1 MRTFVRQAATTV
13 ATTPPHRP
21 CRTLAVALLAALA
34 IAFALPAAAR
44 AGQATG
50 QSGVQQS
57 QQPERRADGGATGR
71 ADGQPARQPDRQA
84 DGPVS
89 ITDDTGREV
98 RLPHPARRIVA
109 LYGAFNELLAAM
121 DMTDRVAARTAA
133 DEEPA
138 AIRALPV
145 IGTHMRPSPE
155 MVAAVA
161 PDLVLQM
168 EGRREAG
175 EAVEGLR
182 ALGIPVAVFRVG
194 SFGELFG
201 VLRRMGT
208 LTGEPQRSA
217 ALEAALR
224 ARLDAVAAR
233 VAHRPRPAVF
243 FEVRHTNLLAAGADS
258 IVTDIIAHAG
268 GRNCVTAEGRVARLS
283 EEELLRLDPAVY
295 LLQRGPMNPEPEPPA
310 TRPHYATLSAI
321 RNGRVREVDEA
332 RYSRPGPRA
341 VDAVEELA
349 RYLHPDVWGTT
360 PVTPATDHK
369 QAAP

>member
-1 MRTFVRQAATTV
+1 MIEHMHSVAYQPATTTAAT
-13 ATTPPHRP
+13 PFHRP
-21 CRTLAVALLAALA
+21 YRTLAVALPLLTTLVIILTA
-34 IAFALPAAAR
+34 PAV
-44 AGQATG
+44 AGT
-50 QSGVQQS
+50 S
-57 QQPERRADGGATGR
+57 T
-71 ADGQPARQPDRQA
+71 RQA
-84 DGPVS
+84 GMHSAGPVS

-121 DMTDRVAARTAA
+121 DLTDRIAARTAA
-133 DEEPA
+133 DDEPA

-208 LTGEPQRSA
+208 LTGEPQRAA
-217 ALEAALR
+217 ALEAMLR
-224 ARLDAVAAR
+224 ARLDAVTAR
-233 VAHRPRPAVF
+233 VADRPRPTVF
-243 FEVRHTNLLAAGADS
+243 FEVRHPNLLAAGADS
-258 IVTDIIAHAG
+258 IVTDIIARAG
-268 GRNCVTAEGRVARLS
+268 GRNCVTAEGRVVRLS

-310 TRPHYATLSAI
+310 ARPHYATLSAV
-321 RNGRVREVDEA
+321 RNARVLNVDEA

-360 PVTPATDHK
+360 LT
-369 QAAP
+369 APTTGPEQVAP

>member
-1 MRTFVRQAATTV
+1 MADRTPHAVSARTRLVSSPPGNLASGMPLPACTLRSGRTLVPILLLSLALATLL
-13 ATTPPHRP
+13 ATPP
-21 CRTLAVALLAALA
+21 
-34 IAFALPAAAR
+34 AAR
-44 AGQATG
+44 AD
-50 QSGVQQS
+50 QSG
-57 QQPERRADGGATGR
+57 QPGVTTNASHGT
-71 ADGQPARQPDRQA
+71 
-84 DGPVS
+84 VS

-121 DMTDRVAARTAA
+121 DLTDRIAARTAA
-133 DEEPA
+133 DQEPA
-138 AIRALPV
+138 AIRLLPV

-168 EGRREAG
+168 EGHREAG

-194 SFGELFG
+194 SFDELFG
-201 VLRRMGT
+201 VLRRVGT
-208 LTGEPQRSA
+208 LTGEPQRA
-217 ALEAALR
+217 AGLEAALR

-233 VAHRPRPAVF
+233 VADRPRPTVF
-243 FEVRHTNLLAAGADS
+243 FEVRHPNLLAAGTDS
-258 IVTDIIAHAG
+258 IVTDIIARAG
-268 GRNCVTAEGRVARLS
+268 GRNCVTAEGRVARLG
-283 EEELLRLDPAVY
+283 EEELLRLNPDVY

-310 TRPHYATLSAI
+310 ARPHYAALSAV
-321 RNGRVREVDEA
+321 RAGRVHDVDEA

-360 PVTPATDHK
+360 PAVPAPTGG

>member
-1 MRTFVRQAATTV
+1 MHSFVHQAASVT
-13 ATTPPHRP
+13 ATSFHRP
-21 CRTLAVALLAALA
+21 YRTLVVTLLLLATLA
-34 IAFALPAAAR
+34 ITAAAPAAR
-44 AGQATG
+44 AGQSG
-50 QSGVQQS
+50 EQSGGQQ
-57 QQPERRADGGATGR
+57 GG
-71 ADGQPARQPDRQA
+71 QA
-84 DGPVS
+84 GGPVS

-121 DMTDRVAARTAA
+121 GLTDRIAARTAA

-194 SFGELFG
+194 SFDELFG

-208 LTGEPQRSA
+208 LTGEPQRAA

-224 ARLDAVAAR
+224 ARL
-233 VAHRPRPAVF
+233 
-243 FEVRHTNLLAAGADS
+243 
-258 IVTDIIAHAG
+258 
-268 GRNCVTAEGRVARLS
+268 
-283 EEELLRLDPAVY
+283 
-295 LLQRGPMNPEPEPPA
+295 
-310 TRPHYATLSAI
+310 
-321 RNGRVREVDEA
+321 
-332 RYSRPGPRA
+332 
-341 VDAVEELA
+341 
-349 RYLHPDVWGTT
+349 
-360 PVTPATDHK
+360 
-369 QAAP
+369 

>member
-1 MRTFVRQAATTV
+1 MTDRMHSVTHQPTTKAAATP
-13 ATTPPHRP
+13 TPRP
-21 CRTLAVALLAALA
+21 CPALHLVLLLLAALA
-34 IAFALPAAAR
+34 ISFTAPSVAR
-44 AGQATG
+44 AVQPDSPTG
-50 QSGVQQS
+50 
-57 QQPERRADGGATGR
+57 
-71 ADGQPARQPDRQA
+71 GQPAGLPAEQA

-89 ITDDTGREV
+89 ITDDTGRLV
-98 RLPHPARRIVA
+98 RLLHPARRIVA

-121 DMTDRVAARTAA
+121 DLTDRIAARTAA

-138 AIRALPV
+138 AIRQLPV

-194 SFGELFG
+194 SFEELFG
-201 VLRRMGT
+201 VLRRVGT
-208 LTGEPQRSA
+208 LTGEPQRA
-217 ALEAALR
+217 ATLEAALR

-233 VAHRPRPAVF
+233 VAGRPRPSVF
-243 FEVRHTNLLAAGADS
+243 FEVRHPNLLAAGTDS
-258 IVTDIIAHAG
+258 IVTDIIARAG

-283 EEELLRLDPAVY
+283 EEELLRLNPEVY

-310 TRPHYATLSAI
+310 TRSHYAALSAV
-321 RNGRVREVDEA
+321 RNGHVREVDEA

-341 VDAVEELA
+341 VDAAEELA

-360 PVTPATDHK
+360 PATPAPSPGQIVSG

>member
-1 MRTFVRQAATTV
+1 MTDRMRTFVHQVATSVAATRL
-13 ATTPPHRP
+13 RP
-21 CRTLAVALLAALA
+21 CRTLAAALLLLTTLASALA
-34 IAFALPAAAR
+34 ASAPAH
-44 AGQATG
+44 AGQPREQASEH
-50 QSGVQQS
+50 QNQ
-57 QQPERRADGGATGR
+57 
-71 ADGQPARQPDRQA
+71 QPDRQSGGQSG
-84 DGPVS
+84 GPVS

-121 DMTDRVAARTAA
+121 DMTDRMAARTAA
-133 DEEPA
+133 DENPP

-194 SFGELFG
+194 SFDELFG
-201 VLRRMGT
+201 VLRRVGA
-208 LTGEPQRSA
+208 LTGEPQRAA
-217 ALEAALR
+217 ALETALR

-233 VAHRPRPAVF
+233 VADRTPPAVF
-243 FEVRHTNLLAAGADS
+243 FEVRHPNLLAAGADS
-258 IVTDIIAHAG
+258 IVTDIIARAG

-295 LLQRGPMNPEPEPPA
+295 LLQRGPMNPDPEPPA
-310 TRPHYATLSAI
+310 TRPHYATLSAV
-321 RNGRVREVDEA
+321 RNGRVLEVDEA

-360 PVTPATDHK
+360 PATPATDHK
-369 QAAP
+369 QTVP

>member
-1 MRTFVRQAATTV
+1 MADPTPHAVSARTRLLPHPTSGMSSPACPLRSGRTLVPILLLLLALATIL
-13 ATTPPHRP
+13 ATPP
-21 CRTLAVALLAALA
+21 
-34 IAFALPAAAR
+34 AAR
-44 AGQATG
+44 AE
-50 QSGVQQS
+50 QS
-57 QQPERRADGGATGR
+57 
-71 ADGQPARQPDRQA
+71 RQPG
-84 DGPVS
+84 GPVS

-121 DMTDRVAARTAA
+121 DLTDRITARTAA
-133 DEEPA
+133 DQEPP
-138 AIRALPV
+138 AIRSLPV

-194 SFGELFG
+194 SFDEMFD
-201 VLRRMGT
+201 VLRRVGI
-208 LTGEPQRSA
+208 LTGEPQCA
-217 ALEAALR
+217 ARLEAALR

-233 VAHRPRPAVF
+233 VANRPRPTVF
-243 FEVRHTNLLAAGADS
+243 FEVRHPNLLAAGADS
-258 IVTDIIAHAG
+258 IVTDIIARAG
-268 GRNCVTAEGRVARLS
+268 GRNCVAAEGRVARLG
-283 EEELLRLDPAVY
+283 EEELLRLNPDVY

-310 TRPHYATLSAI
+310 ARPHYATLAAV
-321 RNGRVREVDEA
+321 RAGRVRDVDEA

-349 RYLHPDVWGTT
+349 RYLHPDVWGS
-360 PVTPATDHK
+360 TPAIP
-369 QAAP
+369 APDARQVSP

>member
-1 MRTFVRQAATTV
+1 MPPFVRQAATNT
-13 ATTPPHRP
+13 ATPPHRP
-21 CRTLAVALLAALA
+21 RLLLSVTLLLLAALVISLTA
-34 IAFALPAAAR
+34 PAVAR
-44 AGQATG
+44 AGQTTG
-50 QSGVQQS
+50 L
-57 QQPERRADGGATGR
+57 AGG
-71 ADGQPARQPDRQA
+71 QPDRRMP
-84 DGPVS
+84 GPVS
-89 ITDDTGREV
+89 ITDDTGRKV
-98 RLPHPARRIVA
+98 HLPHPARRIVA

-121 DMTDRVAARTAA
+121 DLTERIAARTAA

-138 AIRALPV
+138 AIRRLPV

-194 SFGELFG
+194 SFDELFG
-201 VLRRMGT
+201 VLRRVGT
-208 LTGEPQRSA
+208 LTGEPQRAA
-217 ALEAALR
+217 ALEAALL

-233 VAHRPRPAVF
+233 VADRPRPAVF
-243 FEVRHTNLLAAGADS
+243 FEVRHPNLLAAGADS

-310 TRPHYATLSAI
+310 TRPHYATLSAV

-349 RYLHPDVWGTT
+349 RYLHLDVWGTT
-360 PVTPATDHK
+360 PATSAPETGQVVPE
-369 QAAP
+369 QAAHGQTSP